1 MHEET
6 KLVYKNFWF
15 FISITVILLFI
26 SLFAYL
32 DILQKNLKAEM
43 SQNIMEIAEMEA
55 NSFNAKI
62 KEETQTVNALAGIM
76 AKYYAITD
84 LDTFIDILDQENN
97 NNDFVYM
104 GIIMQNGDVYFNDHS
119 LVKDFLPQ
127 EALDNIFEGNSITT
141 GPLDNPYDEKG
152 LIITAAPVFVYGKP
166 QVAIFAAHTESYYAK
181 ILEMSKFGGYGYSYI
196 TSNVGQLI
204 VNSNSRHHVKN
215 RSNVI
220 DYFKNIKFENL
231 GSMNAFMKELM
242 AGKSGIAGLDSEQE
256 HRFMAYIPLDINN
269 WYLLFF
275 VPTEPFMAQVNKVM
289 FMSVTLCAEIILIF
303 SLLMLHI
310 RNTEHKS
317 KEAFYLSAFIDP
329 LTECSNLNKLKM
341 DLPKMLAEN
350 PDSSF
355 AMVLLDID
363 KFKVI
368 NELYGFRRGDMV
380 LIHISNVLKEHL
392 GPNEPFARISGDKFI
407 CIIEYKN
414 KEEIETRLQTIC
426 NEIKNCYA
434 STDLNYEIVANC
446 GIFMV
451 ERGLP
456 FYLMLDRVNLAC
468 AESKKDKSVNFMF
481 YRDYSRKQ
489 ILTEKSIEN
498 SMREALQQNQFK
510 IYFQPKVNLHTLKM
524 DGAEVLVRWLHPSK
538 GIIMPDVFIPI
549 FERNGFILDLDMFML
564 KNSAQMLRSCLD
576 EGIEPVRL
584 SVNFSRLH
592 INNPKFCEEFKKTA
606 DFYKIPPHLL
616 EAEITETT
624 LLDNLDKM
632 KDVITNFHQ
641 NGYLISID
649 DFGAGYSSLNV
660 LKSLHFDTL
669 KFDKEFLKTDGEE
682 KRAEDIISGAVK
694 MIKSLDVTIVAEGV
708 ETVKQA
714 EFLRDI
720 GCDRGQGYL
729 FSKPIPL
736 EEFKDMLKNN
746 DFSAKMK

>member
-6 KLVYKNFWF
+6 KLVYKNFWL
-15 FISITVILLFI
+15 FILITVILLFI

-32 DILQKNLKAEM
+32 DILQKNLKEEI
-43 SQNIMEIAEMEA
+43 SKNITEIAEMEA
-55 NSFNAKI
+55 KSFNAKI

-76 AKYYAITD
+76 AQYYTITD
-84 LDTFIDILDQENN
+84 LDTFIDILNQEND

-127 EALDNIFEGNSITT
+127 NSLDNIFNGNTVT
-141 GPLDNPYDEKG
+141 AGPLKNPYNEKR

-166 QVAIFAAHTESYYAK
+166 QVAIFAAHTEEYYAK

-196 TSNVGQLI
+196 TNNAGKII
-204 VNSNSRHHVKN
+204 VNSSERTHIQKQD
-215 RSNVI
+215 NVI
-220 DYFKNIKFENL
+220 EYFKNIKFEVL
-231 GSMNAFMKELM
+231 GTMNAFIKELM
-242 AGKSGIAGLDSEQE
+242 AGKSGVASLNSDTE

-275 VPTEPFMAQVNKVM
+275 VPTEPFMAQVNRVM
-289 FMSVTLCAEIILIF
+289 FMSVALCTEIILIF

-310 RNTEHKS
+310 KRTERKS

-329 LTECSNLNKLKM
+329 LTECYNLNKLKM
-341 DLPKMLAEN
+341 DLKKKLAEN
-350 PDSSF
+350 KDSLF

-380 LIHISNVLKEHL
+380 LIHIANVLKEHL
-392 GPNEPFARISGDKFI
+392 GPNELFARISGDNFI

-414 KEEIETRLQTIC
+414 KEDIETRLQAIC

-456 FYLMLDRVNLAC
+456 FYLMLDRANLAC
-468 AESKKDKSVNFMF
+468 AESKKDKSVNFVF

-498 SMREALQQNQFK
+498 SMREALRQSQFK

-564 KNSAQMLRSCLD
+564 RSSAQMLRSCLD
-576 EGIEPVRL
+576 EGIEPVPL
-584 SVNFSRLH
+584 AVNFSRLH
-592 INNPKFCEEFKKTA
+592 INNPKFCEEFKQTA

-624 LLDNLDKM
+624 LLDNLDEM
-632 KDVITNFHQ
+632 KNVIKNFHQ
-641 NGYLISID
+641 NGYLIAID

-660 LKSLHFDTL
+660 LKNLHFDTL

-694 MIKSLDVTIVAEGV
+694 MIKSLDVSIVAEGV

-714 EFLRDI
+714 EFLRSI
-720 GCDRGQGYL
+720 GCDKGQGYL

-746 DFSAKMK
+746 DFSDKMK

>member
-1 MHEET
+1 MHEKT
-6 KLVYKNFWF
+6 NHVYKNFWV
-15 FISITVILLFI
+15 FISMTVVLLFV
-26 SLFAYL
+26 SLFIYL
-32 DILQKNLKAEM
+32 DALQKNLKEEM
-43 SQNIMEIAEMEA
+43 SKTVMEIAEMEA
-55 NSFNAKI
+55 NSFNVKI

-76 AKYYAITD
+76 AQYYTITD
-84 LDTFIDILDQENN
+84 LDTFIDILDDENN

-104 GIIMQNGDVYFNDHS
+104 GIIMQNGDTYFNDHS

-127 EALDNIFEGNSITT
+127 EDLDRILEGNTITT
-141 GPLDNPYDEKG
+141 GPIKNPYNDKL
-152 LIITAAPVFVYGKP
+152 LIVTASPVFVYGKP
-166 QVAIFAAHTESYYAK
+166 QAAIFAAHTEGYYEK
-181 ILEMSKFGGYGYSYI
+181 ILETSKFGGHGYSYI
-196 TSNVGQLI
+196 ANSAGKVI
-204 VNSNSRHHVKN
+204 INSNAQTQLKAPGNIIETLKN
-215 RSNVI
+215 VE
-220 DYFKNIKFENL
+220 FERL
-231 GSMNAFMKELM
+231 GGMNDFVKELM
-242 AGKSGIAGLDSEQE
+242 GARRGIASLTSEKD
-256 HRFMAYIPLDINN
+256 HHFMAYIPLGVND

-275 VPTEPFMAQVNKVM
+275 VPTEPFTEQVNRIM
-289 FMSVTLCAEIILIF
+289 FMSIALCAEIILIF
-303 SLLMLHI
+303 TLLMLHI
-310 RNTEHKS
+310 KHTERKS

-350 PDSSF
+350 KDSAF

-368 NELYGFRRGDMV
+368 NELYGFRQGDMV

-392 GPNEPFARISGDKFI
+392 GPNEPFARLSGDKFI
-407 CIIEYKN
+407 FIIEYKN
-414 KEEIETRLQTIC
+414 KEEIENRIQNIC
-426 NEIKNCYA
+426 KEIKNCYA
-434 STDLNYEIVANC
+434 STDLNYEIIVNC
-446 GIFMV
+446 GVFMV

-456 FYLMLDRVNLAC
+456 FYLMLDRAHLAC
-468 AESKKDKSVNFMF
+468 SEAKKDKSVSFAF

-498 SMREALQQNQFK
+498 SMREALQNNQFK
-510 IYFQPKVNLHTLKM
+510 IYFQPKVNLKTLKM
-524 DGAEVLVRWLHPSK
+524 DGAEVLVRWLHPAK
-538 GIIMPDVFIPI
+538 GLIAPDLFIPI

-576 EGIEPVRL
+576 EGLEPVRL
-584 SVNFSRLH
+584 AVNFSRLH
-592 INNPKFCEEFKKTA
+592 INNPKFCEEFKQTA
-606 DFYKIPPHLL
+606 DFYQIPPHLL

-632 KDVITNFHQ
+632 KEVIETFHQ

-669 KFDKEFLKTDGEE
+669 KLDKEFLKTDGEE

-720 GCDRGQGYL
+720 GCDRGQGFL

-746 DFSAKMK
+746 DFSSKMK

>member
-1 MHEET
+1 MYEET

-97 NNDFVYM
+97 NNDFIYM

-127 EALDNIFEGNSITT
+127 EALDNLFEGNSITT
-141 GPLDNPYDEKG
+141 GPLDNPYDEKD

-204 VNSNSRHHVKN
+204 VNSNSRPHAKS

-220 DYFKNIKFENL
+220 DDFKNIKFEKL

-242 AGKSGIAGLDSEQE
+242 TGKSGIASLASEQE

-269 WYLLFF
+269 WYLFFF

-289 FMSVTLCAEIILIF
+289 LMSVTLCAEIILIF

-310 RNTEHKS
+310 RNTERKS

-329 LTECSNLNKLKM
+329 LTECANLNKLKM

-392 GPNEPFARISGDKFI
+392 GPNEPFARVSGDKFI

-414 KEEIETRLQTIC
+414 REEIETRLQIIC

-434 STDLNYEIVANC
+434 STDLNYKIVANC

-451 ERGLP
+451 ERDLP
-456 FYLMLDRVNLAC
+456 FYLMLDRANLAC
-468 AESKKDKSVNFMF
+468 AESKKDKSVNSMF

-524 DGAEVLVRWLHPSK
+524 DDAEVLVRWLHPSK

-682 KRAEDIISGAVK
+682 KRAKDIISGAVK